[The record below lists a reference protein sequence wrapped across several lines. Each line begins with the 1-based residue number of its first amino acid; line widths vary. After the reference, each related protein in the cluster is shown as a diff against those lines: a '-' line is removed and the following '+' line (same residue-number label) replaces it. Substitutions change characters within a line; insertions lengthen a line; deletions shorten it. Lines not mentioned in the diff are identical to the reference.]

1 MTTADIE
8 EELVA
13 DGIAAIFTTDEGVE
27 QFAEYVAK
35 KSEPEK
41 KSIVQAFKELVAHIV
56 DTIKKALSRGNL
68 TQYQKEYLE
77 MEKEQAEHIRTL
89 FLDSLDKASE
99 NYKSEQ
105 KNNTVNNGDENE
117 INIKQTIKLSKK
129 ITTPLEDFAQK
140 VLDMG
145 EKEAKQ
151 LKAADTYV
159 SIMKETPSI
168 ILENVNGA
176 ENLEVIMR
184 FDSFYLE
191 TRKDGVLEG
200 NYHDLGLNISK
211 IPEYISNP
219 DAIIKLQ
226 NGRINLISSIIS
238 SKNRIVSI
246 ELNAVKDI
254 NSKFDKYNLVVSVF
268 NSGNNY
274 INNLAK
280 KAISLEY
287 EKEDL
292 AQVNHQLHESLAI
305 INDKSSNKSISN
317 SNENV
322 KNSFTVDEPVEQVRD
337 LVAVHNINEEK
348 LMKSLRLGGLP
359 MPSIAVMK
367 AKEAKGNDVYG
378 DISLVFP
385 KSTID
390 PSLNTDNKIYG
401 GDAWTPVYPTVE
413 YKINEDKANEIYS
426 RARKATKD
434 AYAYK
439 LNSVSFHPSNIED
452 ALNRKKGENSLIDSY
467 KNDYGMKQ
475 FYLAETGEPVKDV
488 KVKETRTELSDEQVK
503 MYDYLLEHFGDT
515 LSILDNGPYPAIKWI
530 NEYGADF
537 DNVRRDYYRQLMPD
551 ITEEQLDNIFNNLN
565 EASIDKVRL
574 ARQINRYRRN
584 GRVTIETE
592 NDNEATEKEIDS
604 KINQKEYEA
613 WLNDLFSGIAEKKG
627 IRNNIDP
634 YTSSG
639 NLRSFE
645 QLHYEETLE
654 NVVKQMRTQK
664 NGDVSLFAGLGIWGV
679 AAKNYGTLEQVK
691 SDSFRL
697 QNLSENEFKK
707 IKQGFGERLDEIA
720 ESLENKYKADNPLI
734 DSENKMTNIIDALRE
749 SKTKS
754 GVLKYLKQYFKNA
767 SESTVDDLLDLVAD
781 IGNMPVDYFEAKPQ
795 RAVGFDEITV
805 AVIPNT
811 SSEELKNSLADNNI
825 NYIEY
830 DKSSENSRLN
840 TLNDYLENSGN
851 DVRFSKDVDEFNE
864 QDYNYPK
871 LGNREYKHLRSEI
884 ITNFPNVRNEV
895 NCIRLA
901 STDSTYIYILDDD
914 YKLTVLGKNKSI
926 NIHERY
932 KNDDGTRNRIT
943 QHSQVFRSN
952 RGYGGSSIFSTKNS
966 GTAGRNVGFF
976 GTDLQQERK
985 SDQRGN
991 AETGDNADL
1000 REEKS
1005 SKTVNDN
1012 IAELKRENKKL
1023 KEANE
1028 LLRHE
1033 FELTGGLE
1041 TSSSSAEN
1049 IGIYL
1054 NKTYN
1059 TSISGAEIGRDI
1071 KAMCDRVMQDEYR
1084 SYDTLYNEAI

>member
-77 MEKEQAEHIRTL
+77 MEKTQAEHIRTL

-105 KNNTVNNGDENE
+105 KNNTVNNGAKYSLETTQNNIPVVVVNDSIFKKCYNE
-117 INIKQTIKLSKK
+117 KDFIKNIKLVLSKMTQIPVHK
-129 ITTPLEDFAQK
+129 QNITINQKSRLELTNSEYNTIVKRINEQMFIDKLDALSHTYEIIYATTNTVNEPISHKRNDNIIDFAR
-140 VLDMG
+140 G
-145 EKEAKQ
+145 N
-151 LKAADTYV
+151 
-159 SIMKETPSI
+159 
-168 ILENVNGA
+168 ILLQVNGRKYKA
-176 ENLEVIMR
+176 EVLFGYTKGNKVILYDIVSMQKTE
-184 FDSFYLE
+184 FD
-191 TRKDGVLEG
+191 
-200 NYHDLGLNISK
+200 
-211 IPEYISNP
+211 
-219 DAIIKLQ
+219 IKKKGSLLSE
-226 NGRINLISSIIS
+226 NKNRLISDRH
-238 SKNRIVSI
+238 KNLSTKNIT
-246 ELNAVKDI
+246 
-254 NSKFDKYNLVVSVF
+254 
-268 NSGNNY
+268 
-274 INNLAK
+274 
-280 KAISLEY
+280 
-287 EKEDL
+287 
-292 AQVNHQLHESLAI
+292 
-305 INDKSSNKSISN
+305 N

-390 PSLNTDNKIYG
+390 PSLNTNNKIYG

-439 LNSVSFHPSNIED
+439 LNSVIFHPSNIED
-452 ALNRKKGENSLIDSY
+452 TLNRHKGESGLIDSY

-475 FYLAETGEPVKDV
+475 LYLAETGEPVKDV

-515 LSILDNGPYPAIKWI
+515 LSILDNGPYPARKWI

-565 EASIDKVRL
+565 EKPIDKVQL

-604 KINQKEYEA
+604 RINQKEYEA

-639 NLRSFE
+639 NMRSFE

-664 NGDVSLFAGLGIWGV
+664 NGDVAWFSGLGIWGV
-679 AAKNYGTLEQVK
+679 AAKNYGTIEQVK

-697 QNLSENEFKK
+697 QNLSEDEFKK

-720 ESLENKYKADNPLI
+720 ESLENKYKADNHFI

-754 GVLKYLKQYFKNA
+754 SVLKYLKQYFKNA

-795 RAVGFDEITV
+795 RAVGFDEITF

-830 DKSSENSRLN
+830 DKSSEGSRLN

-851 DVRFSKDVDEFNE
+851 DVRFSKDVDEFDE

-871 LGNREYKHLRSEI
+871 LGNREYKHLYSEI

-901 STDSTYIYILDDD
+901 STDSTYVYILDDD
-914 YKLTVLGKNKSI
+914 YKLTVLGKYKSI

-932 KNDDGTRNRIT
+932 KNDDGTRNRIA
-943 QHSQVFRSN
+943 QHSQVFGSN
-952 RGYGGSSIFSTKNS
+952 RGYGGSSIFSTKNP

-976 GTDLQQERK
+976 GTDLQQERQ
-985 SDQRGN
+985 SNQRRN
-991 AETGDNADL
+991 AETGNNADL

-1012 IAELKRENKKL
+1012 INDLKHENKKL
-1023 KEANE
+1023 
-1028 LLRHE
+1028 
-1033 FELTGGLE
+1033 
-1041 TSSSSAEN
+1041 
-1049 IGIYL
+1049 
-1054 NKTYN
+1054 
-1059 TSISGAEIGRDI
+1059 
-1071 KAMCDRVMQDEYR
+1071 
-1084 SYDTLYNEAI
+1084 